1 MLDERLLG
9 YVRVKAVVAN
19 LADKTK
25 KIDVD
30 CLVDT
35 GAIYTLIPRD
45 LLEKVGTRTTG
56 SRRFKLANG
65 KVEEYPV
72 GEAYVEVQGIGAIS
86 LLVFGPEKSQPLLG
100 VTTLELLGLQVDPV
114 SGQLKPLELYLL

>member
-1 MLDERLLG
+1 LG
-9 YVRVKAVVAN
+9 YVRVKTIIGN
-19 LADKTK
+19 LADKTRR
-25 KIDVD
+25 IDVN

-45 LLEKVGTRTTG
+45 LLEKVGTKATG

-65 KVEEYPV
+65 QVEEYTV
-72 GEAYVEVQGIGAIS
+72 GEAYVEVNGIGATS
-86 LLVFGPEKSQPLLG
+86 LVVFGPGKSQPLLG
-100 VTTLELLGLQVDPV
+100 VTTLEVLGFQVDPV

>member
-1 MLDERLLG
+1 MG
-9 YVRVKAVVAN
+9 YVRVKTIIGN
-19 LADKTK
+19 LADKTRR
-25 KIDVD
+25 IDVN

-45 LLEKVGTRTTG
+45 LLEKVGTKATG

-65 KVEEYPV
+65 QVEEYTV
-72 GEAYVEVQGIGAIS
+72 GEAYVEVNGIGATS
-86 LLVFGPEKSQPLLG
+86 LVVFGPGKSQPLLG
-100 VTTLELLGLQVDPV
+100 VTTLEVLGFQVDPV